1 MIVPSHASDMKRQ
14 SHGTVTWRA
23 HPPFWRMFACPV
35 QRVTELRGTLSFLVV
50 NVLNLARQWSLAVS
64 GGILGGDS

>member
-1 MIVPSHASDMKRQ
+1 
-14 SHGTVTWRA
+14 
-23 HPPFWRMFACPV
+23 MFACPV

-50 NVLNLARQWSLAVS
+50 NVLNLARQRSLAVS